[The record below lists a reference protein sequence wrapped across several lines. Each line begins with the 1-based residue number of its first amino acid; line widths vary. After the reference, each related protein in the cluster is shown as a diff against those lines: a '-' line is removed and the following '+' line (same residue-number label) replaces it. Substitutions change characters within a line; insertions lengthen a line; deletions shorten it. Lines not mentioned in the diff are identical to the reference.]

1 MSSEKGRNDIRPGQH
16 PFSSTGR
23 VEGGSES
30 YEVYGTKGYYKTFQ
44 PQYKGRPL
52 KHTEMDFNIDLIGQV
67 IRGYRVVGNDTL
79 VPDEIDL
86 VNDLDNLL
94 TFTSRDMIDAE
105 GNTVYED
112 DGTTPKVEYIWQLI
126 DAGSLS
132 GSKGSKGE
140 PGVNGAKGAQGAQ
153 GLQGLTGAQGLTG
166 VKGNTGS
173 QGAQGIPGAAANGG
187 LMYMYTRNVVDL
199 QAPSAMSNGK
209 SVLITQDASFVIN
222 VGDVFNVDHSKKLK
236 SLLLGGTFDLIFVD
250 HNTQSKHEVISFKD
264 VAVVDQSSST
274 GLLFFYAS
282 RANGMD
288 PINPAPVTRSGE
300 ITYESSVTTP
310 PYDIPMSNM
319 FIDKWIVE
327 KDFLNINVVPYA
339 EDVDTWSAYE
349 NDFIVIHPNLVGWT
363 LESITASWGAV
374 IGAGCPWKIIHIDEL
389 ENETTITSYTHPDNT
404 RIHTEI
410 VNVEITELGTIFI
423 TPLENP
429 PSTSAQGYTVTLKFV
444 KY

>member
-112 DGTTPKVEYIWQLI
+112 DGVTPKIEYIWQLI

-140 PGVNGAKGAQGAQ
+140 PGLDGAKGAQGAQ

-166 VKGNTGS
+166 PKGNLGA
-173 QGAQGIPGAAANGG
+173 QGAQGIAGAPLTASIA
-187 LMYMYTRNVVDL
+187 YMYTYNTV
-199 QAPSAMSNGK
+199 APSATPLSFTKAEFFEMEGSLVLNAFDANGADQTDK
-209 SVLITQDASFVIN
+209 ILALTKTGSFEVTFVNQTSQNQFQHFTFKGVQADTTTLSGHIVFYAAKVNGSPAMNVNPSATGTVDHTYTLTANIPIQANTFLDKWAVETVYITHVVGSYSSDISSFTQADFQANSFVTHDN
-222 VGDVFNVDHSKKLK
+222 
-236 SLLLGGTFDLIFVD
+236 LLD
-250 HNTQSKHEVISFKD
+250 
-264 VAVVDQSSST
+264 
-274 GLLFFYAS
+274 
-282 RANGMD
+282 
-288 PINPAPVTRSGE
+288 
-300 ITYESSVTTP
+300 
-310 PYDIPMSNM
+310 
-319 FIDKWIVE
+319 
-327 KDFLNINVVPYA
+327 
-339 EDVDTWSAYE
+339 
-349 NDFIVIHPNLVGWT
+349 WT
-363 LESITASWGAV
+363 LESITASWGEV
-374 IGAGCPWKIIHIDEL
+374 TGYGCVWEIMHEDTNNNL
-389 ENETTITSYTHPDNT
+389 TTFASYVHGDNV

-410 VNVEITELGTIFI
+410 LNTKLNSLGTIWF
-423 TPLENP
+423 NP
-429 PSTSAQGYTVTLKFV
+429 DAPDPSARGYTVTLKFV